1 MAVKYQIDG
10 EIFQEITTNW
20 LCAFVEEFLIKI
32 RKTDTDQSGNA
43 IEYLQLNDGRVFE
56 RSVPSFQC
64 AEVSRN
70 SNTRLRNTRTAIREP
85 LSQPR

>member
-1 MAVKYQIDG
+1 
-10 EIFQEITTNW
+10 
-20 LCAFVEEFLIKI
+20 
-32 RKTDTDQSGNA
+32 
-43 IEYLQLNDGRVFE
+43 LNDGRVFE

-70 SNTRLRNTRTAIREP
+70 SNARLRNTRTAIREP